1 MSFEDQTAR
10 IEGLISLIGST
21 NSGTADE
28 LAERLGVS
36 RRTIF
41 NDLEYLRVRGL
52 KIEFSPTDKRFII
65 EKKATIF
72 SIY

>member
-10 IEGLISLIGST
+10 IENLISLIGST

-41 NDLEYLRVRGL
+41 NDLEYLRGRGL
-52 KIEFSPTDKRFII
+52 KIVFSPTDKRFII

-72 SIY
+72 SNY